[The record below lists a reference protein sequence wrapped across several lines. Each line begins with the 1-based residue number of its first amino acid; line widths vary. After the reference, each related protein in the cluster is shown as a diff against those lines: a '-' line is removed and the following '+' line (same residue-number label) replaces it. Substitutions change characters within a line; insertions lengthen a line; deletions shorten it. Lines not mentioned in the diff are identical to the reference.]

1 VEGPLSFVAV
11 PESASG
17 RDDVGPGIG
26 PMIDLLTARLGREPT
41 ITAPDPASIRAAL
54 RGVPVVVS
62 AECTVALATVP
73 WLAEHHPDARVLW
86 IDAHADFNSPQTS
99 PSGYVGGMPL
109 AGATGQWE
117 AGVSPTFPAAQVV
130 LAGVRDVDPGEQEL
144 LDRSGAVV
152 LPTLHGVLDA
162 LGDAPVFVHL
172 DPDVIDGYPCAFPP
186 PPGGPGADDLTQL
199 LAAVA
204 RDREVLGVTIASIGG
219 PADVLA
225 LAVEP
230 LLP

>member
-1 VEGPLSFVAV
+1 MSFVSV

-26 PMIDLLTARLGREPT
+26 PMVELLTRRLGRDPVVV
-41 ITAPDPASIRAAL
+41 APDPPSIRAAL
-54 RGVPVVVS
+54 DGVPVVVS
-62 AECTVALATVP
+62 AECTVALGTIS
-73 WLAEHHPDARVLW
+73 WLAERHPGARVLW

-144 LDRSGAVV
+144 LDRSGAIV
-152 LPTLHGVLDA
+152 LPTFAGVLDA
-162 LGDAPVFVHL
+162 LGNAPVFVHL

-186 PPGGPGADDLTQL
+186 PPGGPSAAELAQL

-204 RDREVLGVTIASIGG
+204 RDREIVGVTVASIGG

-225 LAVEP
+225 AAVDP